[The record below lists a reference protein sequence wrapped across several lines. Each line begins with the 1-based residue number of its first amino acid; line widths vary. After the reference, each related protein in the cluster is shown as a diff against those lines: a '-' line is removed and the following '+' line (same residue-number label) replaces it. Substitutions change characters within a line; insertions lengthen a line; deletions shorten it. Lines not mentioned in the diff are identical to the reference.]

1 MLLANPHELSN
12 KSFQM
17 KNNFRPIPNPML
29 EKCTPS
35 DDICFQSII
44 YKWNEFECKRL
55 EYCSWRNAVREEVVE
70 FGANSEDLGGGV
82 LAIDVVGDGADEGF
96 PVRRWNWCCV

>member
-1 MLLANPHELSN
+1 M
-12 KSFQM
+12 
-17 KNNFRPIPNPML
+17 
-29 EKCTPS
+29 
-35 DDICFQSII
+35 
-44 YKWNEFECKRL
+44 
-55 EYCSWRNAVREEVVE
+55 REEVVE